1 MTVLM
6 IVLRI
11 LHIFSGIFWVGTN
24 FFMILFL
31 VPSVKS
37 AGPAGGAVMGK
48 LVISRFSATIGA
60 AALVTVLAGLTM
72 YGLDSKGFQ
81 LSWILSPS
89 GIVLTIGAVA
99 GILAAGVGLGMQK
112 PISDRMAA
120 IQKEIAAGN
129 GTPSP
134 EQMQELQSLQVRL
147 GRATRIAVFLMVIAV
162 LGMTT
167 AREFGT
173 LD

>member
-1 MTVLM
+1 MTGLM

-11 LHIFSGIFWVGTN
+11 IHIFSGIFWVGTN
-24 FFMILFL
+24 FFMILFF
-31 VPSVKS
+31 VPSVRS

-48 LVISRFSATIGA
+48 LVASKFSTTIGI
-60 AALVTVLAGLTM
+60 AALLTVLAGLTM

-81 LSWILSPS
+81 IEWIAGPS

-120 IQKEIAAGN
+120 VQKEIAAG
-129 GTPSP
+129 GGSPTP
-134 EQMQELQSLQVRL
+134 EQIKELQSLQVRL
-147 GRATRIAVFLMVIAV
+147 ARASKIAVFLMIIAV
-162 LGMTT
+162 LGMVM